1 MLYAG
6 IAIIIAGI
14 MAAISPIV
22 REWYEQRERK
32 ERERKGRQDDEPR

>member
-14 MAAISPIV
+14 MAALAPIV
-22 REWYEQRERK
+22 REWHAHRMRK
-32 ERERKGRQDDEPR
+32 EREEREGRDRP